1 MIKRLVKSAL
11 RVLVVIMAFPLFA
24 SVPQCHHTPAA
35 IGHLGEGS
43 GTFSADPSWENAPGV
58 LSDVLTVGAV
68 LSATAS
74 ALPSLNGSAAA
85 AAAPNRGAGA
95 LDDLA
100 TTPLNR
106 NITGVADDAL
116 VHFSPEGYSVIKPGV
131 GGETFTFRYG
141 DIKHL
146 TPKQIETVIGPLSRG
161 GQTGGTRVMHVLED
175 AISGATRT
183 PGAVVSEIPEYIL
196 TKPSTVS
203 GGFVVQ

>member
-85 AAAPNRGAGA
+85 AA
-95 LDDLA
+95 
-100 TTPLNR
+100 
-106 NITGVADDAL
+106 V
-116 VHFSPEGYSVIKPGV
+116 
-131 GGETFTFRYG
+131 
-141 DIKHL
+141 
-146 TPKQIETVIGPLSRG
+146 PKTETVQRAMSRAELENIRRTGTLTRG
-161 GQTGGTRVMHVLED
+161 GRAGDHYASDAVNSTAGRTRQRLALPNQPDVRVTLEVPQGIFSSPSKVRPYTLPSGKTLPGGGMERIAPGNVDVPVRIINVLE
-175 AISGATRT
+175 
-183 PGAVVSEIPEYIL
+183 Y
-196 TKPSTVS
+196 
-203 GGFVVQ
+203 